1 MTLDVIIY
9 NGKESLQYMVL
20 GKLNSNMPKN
30 QTGLLP
36 HNIHKIYSKWVK
48 CIVRPEMI
56 KHLEDVM
63 ENTLF
68 IIDISNVFKISFL
81 RQGKQNKK

>member
-1 MTLDVIIY
+1 
-9 NGKESLQYMVL
+9 
-20 GKLNSNMPKN
+20 
-30 QTGLLP
+30 
-36 HNIHKIYSKWVK
+36 
-48 CIVRPEMI
+48 MI

-68 IIDISNVFKISFL
+68 IIDIGNVFKISFL